1 MAKIIYQNAAG
12 LSRTVEQDAPVT
24 VMRAA
29 IENGVDG
36 IVGEC
41 GGQAMCAT
49 CHIYVDDRYLDALQ
63 PIGDDEAEMLDC
75 TAADRDEVRS
85 RLGCQI
91 LVGEAGGHLDEIVVT
106 VPSTQV

>member
-1 MAKIIYQNAAG
+1 MPTITYHLPDETAVELDVAG
-12 LSRTVEQDAPVT
+12 GTT

-29 IENGVDG
+29 LNNGVKG

-49 CHIYVDDRYLDALQ
+49 CHVFIRNTGGAEL
-63 PIGDDEAEMLDC
+63 PEISEDEDEMLDC
-75 TAADRDEVRS
+75 TASERTDSS

-91 LVGEAGGHLDEIVVT
+91 TLGGELQSLDVEI
-106 VPSTQV
+106 PADQI